1 MSTSRTVGTD
11 LLLGDTEKLIEQLK
25 KRRHEKKEQLKTK
38 YLANLSSRN
47 ADNNLSTSA
56 SASSSSSSNNLNQSV
71 NAEPNQNYTTQASIS
86 TTANNN
92 KLINFG
98 NDEILL
104 LPADC
109 SKVNR
114 SWTIPSDPNDLRES
128 EDYLIS
134 ARATVNSDFSIITNA
149 PFSDCSC
156 NEGDCD
162 NTEQQALVIRILFSS
177 RCYAFFLIIRVLG
190 ILRK

>member
-56 SASSSSSSNNLNQSV
+56 SASSSSSSNNLNQSA
-71 NAEPNQNYTTQASIS
+71 NAEPNQNYTTHANIS

-92 KLINFG
+92 KLINLG

-134 ARATVNSDFSIITNA
+134 TRATVNSDFSVITNT

-162 NTEQQALVIRILFSS
+162 NSEQQALVIRILFSLS
-177 RCYAFFLIIRVLG
+177 CPGVLFIFNLIQ
-190 ILRK
+190 